1 LEGLGLNLG
10 YVIVQVVTFL
20 AMVIILRAWVFKPL
34 LNMLERRRETI
45 AQGLEDARVASDARA
60 NAEKDAQETIA
71 KAQQEAN
78 AKVREATERAEQAAR
93 ELQAAAD
100 ADVTKIREA
109 AKHEAEQSKSGYLKE
124 LRGQVAALAI
134 AAAQKI
140 IGETLDQK
148 RQRELIDEFFSG
160 IESGKV
166 VLIEAEKE
174 LPGGSAEVISALPL
188 TNKEQEIVKKDVL
201 SKMGGSATVSF
212 REDPDILGGL
222 IIRVGDKVLDGSVAA
237 KLEGLRQSIR

>member
-1 LEGLGLNLG
+1 MEGLGINLG
-10 YVIVQVVTFL
+10 YVIVQVITFL
-20 AMVIILRAWVFKPL
+20 AMVIILRAWVFKPM
-34 LNMLERRRETI
+34 LNMLEKRRKTI

-60 NAEKDAQETIA
+60 NAEKDAQEIIA

-93 ELQAAAD
+93 ELQAAAER
-100 ADVTKIREA
+100 DVTKIRED
-109 AKHEAEQSKSGYLKE
+109 AKLEAEQSKSSILGE

-148 RQRELIDEFFSG
+148 HQRELIDEFFSG
-160 IESGKV
+160 IKSGKV
-166 VLIEAEKE
+166 VLIEAEE
-174 LPGGSAEVISALPL
+174 VLPGGSAEVISALPL
-188 TNKEQEIVKKDVL
+188 TTNEQEIVKQDVL
-201 SKMGGSATVSF
+201 SKIGGSATVSF

>member
-10 YVIVQVVTFL
+10 YVIVQVVTFVG
-20 AMVIILRAWVFKPL
+20 MVIILRAWVFKPML
-34 LNMLERRRETI
+34 DMLERRRKTI
-45 AQGLEDARVASDARA
+45 AQGLEDARVASDARE
-60 NAEKDAQETIA
+60 NAEKDAQEIIA

-78 AKVREATERAEQAAR
+78 AKVREASERAEQAGR
-93 ELQAAAD
+93 EIQAAAE
-100 ADVTKIREA
+100 ANAAELREA
-109 AKHEAEQSKSGYLKE
+109 AKLEAEQAKKGILGE

-140 IGETLDQK
+140 ISDSLDEK
-148 RQRELIDEFFSG
+148 RQHELVDEFFSG

-166 VLIEAEKE
+166 VLLEAEEE

-188 TNKEQEIVKKDVL
+188 TKQEQAIVKKDVL
-201 SKMGGSATVSF
+201 SKMGASASVGF
-212 REDPDILGGL
+212 RVDPDILGGMV
-222 IIRVGDKVLDGSVAA
+222 IRVGDKVLDGSVAA

>member
-1 LEGLGLNLG
+1 MEGLGLNLG

-34 LNMLERRRETI
+34 LNMLENRRKTI

-60 NAEKDAQETIA
+60 NAEKDAQEIIA

-93 ELQAAAD
+93 ELQAAAE
-100 ADVTKIREA
+100 ADVTRIREA
-109 AKHEAEQSKSGYLKE
+109 AQLEAEQSKSGYLQE

-134 AAAQKI
+134 AAAQKV
-140 IGETLDQK
+140 IGEILDQK

-166 VLIEAEKE
+166 VLIETEKE

-188 TNKEQEIVKKDVL
+188 TKKEQEIVKKDVL

>member
-1 LEGLGLNLG
+1 LEGLGINLG
-10 YVIVQVVTFL
+10 YVIVQIVTFL

-34 LNMLERRRETI
+34 LDMLERRRKTI

-60 NAEKDAQETIA
+60 NAEKDAQEIIA

-78 AKVREATERAEQAAR
+78 AKVREASERAEQAAG
-93 ELQAAAD
+93 EIQAAAE
-100 ADVTKIREA
+100 ANVAELREA
-109 AKHEAEQSKSGYLKE
+109 AKQEAEQSKRSILGE

-140 IGETLDQK
+140 IGDALDEK
-148 RQRELIDEFFSG
+148 RQHELIDEFFSG
-160 IESGKV
+160 IERGKV
-166 VLIEAEKE
+166 VLLEAEEE

-188 TNKEQEIVKKDVL
+188 TKQEQATVKKDVL
-201 SKMGGSATVSF
+201 SKMGGSATVGF
-212 REDPDILGGL
+212 RVDPDILGGMV
-222 IIRVGDKVLDGSVAA
+222 IRVGDKVLDGSVAA

>member
-1 LEGLGLNLG
+1 MEGLGINLG
-10 YVIVQVVTFL
+10 YVIVQIVTFL

-34 LNMLERRRETI
+34 LDMLERRRKTI

-60 NAEKDAQETIA
+60 NAEKDAQEIIA

-78 AKVREATERAEQAAR
+78 AKVREASERAEQAAG
-93 ELQAAAD
+93 EIQAAAE
-100 ADVTKIREA
+100 ANVAELREA
-109 AKHEAEQSKSGYLKE
+109 AKQEAEQSKRSILGE

-140 IGETLDQK
+140 IGDALDEK
-148 RQRELIDEFFSG
+148 RQHELIDEFFSG
-160 IESGKV
+160 IERGKV
-166 VLIEAEKE
+166 VLLEAEEE

-188 TNKEQEIVKKDVL
+188 TKQEQATVKKDVL
-201 SKMGGSATVSF
+201 SKMGGSATVGF
-212 REDPDILGGL
+212 RVDPDILGGMV
-222 IIRVGDKVLDGSVAA
+222 IRVGDKVLDGSVAA